1 MARQM
6 GNNSIIS
13 AVRLS
18 SRHYLIILT
27 TTIFVIIATV
37 VGTITSTGRL
47 KSKLYTTVFRT
58 NQLTAYTVASHLKDF
73 LESRANGVRSL
84 SRVLAADRR
93 YPSRIADISDYFQ
106 FVKNQNIY
114 SILLFSA
121 GGKVLYSTNKVND
134 GEELSGSEF
143 WKYVKSWSSRGITYE
158 DLKDPSAIFR
168 RMKPYAGRFEGSDFI
183 LLGAPI
189 FTEELGTHRIR
200 LDGAVAF
207 LIDQFAV
214 VGTPIEEARDFRDTT
229 LKISVGVFSKS
240 AFPFVHIWSNIPSWK
255 MARLSV
261 LQKEGRK
268 SCSSCHVETDIEKIF
283 SGEVLTGTAVMKTS
297 LPDSDGNEF
306 LWTSAPITSP
316 FLELQEGMWHVVVSA
331 DRNPVELSV
340 TSYMKG
346 SIFLSVGVIV
356 LLVIILT
363 VNYSAARKD
372 ALEHQHFKNIEQ
384 LASLRE
390 QYEVLIEGSNDA
402 IYISSGNSILNVNK
416 RFRELFGYTLDE
428 VKQKNFLDLV
438 APESQ
443 GLFEERLKRFQRGEK
458 VEKQYAFTAL
468 TKSGVRIPVEISVA
482 HIRYEGKVAAI
493 GIIRDLSELTA
504 QKELFETLFKNA
516 PVGIL
521 IHREGR
527 IVKANDAAGQA
538 IGFTSGEEIVGHPVS
553 SFIHPE
559 DLEITNRY
567 MENVYKYKITA
578 PLVEERFIKKDGA
591 RLYVLATSVPIVY
604 GGSDAVE
611 TVFVS
616 IEDRK
621 ELEDRLARYAAD
633 QEREHIK
640 LDTILQSLKE
650 GIIYENEF
658 GQVEY
663 ANSEYCRIFS
673 FASPADLIG
682 KNYQS
687 VIRDASKRVKD
698 PVSFIRISLKDIKT
712 RDASFDEKVELVD
725 GKIVEVSSFSFVDV
739 QGNFIGRINIW
750 RDITLRT

>member
-1 MARQM
+1 
-6 GNNSIIS
+6 
-13 AVRLS
+13 
-18 SRHYLIILT
+18 
-27 TTIFVIIATV
+27 
-37 VGTITSTGRL
+37 
-47 KSKLYTTVFRT
+47 
-58 NQLTAYTVASHLKDF
+58 
-73 LESRANGVRSL
+73 
-84 SRVLAADRR
+84 
-93 YPSRIADISDYFQ
+93 
-106 FVKNQNIY
+106 
-114 SILLFSA
+114 
-121 GGKVLYSTNKVND
+121 
-134 GEELSGSEF
+134 
-143 WKYVKSWSSRGITYE
+143 
-158 DLKDPSAIFR
+158 
-168 RMKPYAGRFEGSDFI
+168 
-183 LLGAPI
+183 
-189 FTEELGTHRIR
+189 
-200 LDGAVAF
+200 
-207 LIDQFAV
+207 
-214 VGTPIEEARDFRDTT
+214 
-229 LKISVGVFSKS
+229 
-240 AFPFVHIWSNIPSWK
+240 
-255 MARLSV
+255 
-261 LQKEGRK
+261 
-268 SCSSCHVETDIEKIF
+268 
-283 SGEVLTGTAVMKTS
+283 
-297 LPDSDGNEF
+297 
-306 LWTSAPITSP
+306 
-316 FLELQEGMWHVVVSA
+316 
-331 DRNPVELSV
+331 
-340 TSYMKG
+340 
-346 SIFLSVGVIV
+346 
-356 LLVIILT
+356 
-363 VNYSAARKD
+363 
-372 ALEHQHFKNIEQ
+372 
-384 LASLRE
+384 
-390 QYEVLIEGSNDA
+390 
-402 IYISSGNSILNVNK
+402 
-416 RFRELFGYTLDE
+416 
-428 VKQKNFLDLV
+428 
-438 APESQ
+438 
-443 GLFEERLKRFQRGEK
+443 
-458 VEKQYAFTAL
+458 
-468 TKSGVRIPVEISVA
+468 
-482 HIRYEGKVAAI
+482 
-493 GIIRDLSELTA
+493 
-504 QKELFETLFKNA
+504 FETLFKNA